1 MHEITV
7 SKARARLADVVDEAR
22 VQHTPIYLTRR
33 GKRIAAVIDA
43 ADLDRLISDSRDL
56 AELRSTAADLKAKNR
71 RKG

>member
-43 ADLDRLISDSRDL
+43 ADLDQLISDSRDL
-56 AELRSTAADLKAKNR
+56 AELRSTGPKAKNR